1 MLEASV
7 IQLAGAFS
15 LQVKNAAIN
24 IREEAR
30 SLHFKIWDLSGGS
43 MSQERAEEEQKK
55 FRRKRRS
62 VMSAN
67 TAVIEELHQAIVEQ
81 RNMEELEGLLWAG
94 VLAYQ
99 NQTFYTLSGLE
110 FSYTVKHK
118 KNGDYSGELLISRK
132 ETSKTLTRSSV
143 MLAFHKVLAEMKFKE
158 INGAAYLLPPE
169 YRGPKSI
176 GQIFGISYIF
186 SMFQE
191 FGLIRT
197 NEKKK

>member
-1 MLEASV
+1 
-7 IQLAGAFS
+7 
-15 LQVKNAAIN
+15 
-24 IREEAR
+24 
-30 SLHFKIWDLSGGS
+30 

-62 VMSAN
+62 VMSVN

>member
-1 MLEASV
+1 
-7 IQLAGAFS
+7 
-15 LQVKNAAIN
+15 
-24 IREEAR
+24 
-30 SLHFKIWDLSGGS
+30 

-118 KNGDYSGELLISRK
+118 KNGDYSVELLISRK

>member
-1 MLEASV
+1 
-7 IQLAGAFS
+7 
-15 LQVKNAAIN
+15 
-24 IREEAR
+24 
-30 SLHFKIWDLSGGS
+30 

-94 VLAYQ
+94 GLAYQ